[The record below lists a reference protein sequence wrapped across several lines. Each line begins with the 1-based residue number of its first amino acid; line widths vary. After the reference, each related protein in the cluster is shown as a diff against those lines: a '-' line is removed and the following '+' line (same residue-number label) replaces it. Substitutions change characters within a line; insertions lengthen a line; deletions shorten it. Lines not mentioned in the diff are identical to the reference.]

1 MLSVC
6 NDRLVKFST
15 IIRKSYQFSADVFEY
30 FWGFIPDKAACES
43 VTVDNMQSSKFAS
56 IDKSINAQIVILL
69 SEISTDCPEIMFDEP
84 SLIDFRIEH
93 IDGYDYWVGF
103 VYEVNVEYK
112 VKFDS
117 DLSDGKIVDMVQD
130 LVIERCEMRLT

>member
-1 MLSVC
+1 MC

-30 FWGFIPDKAACES
+30 FWGFIPDKSACES

-69 SEISTDCPEIMFDEP
+69 SEISTDYPEIVFGDQN
-84 SLIDFRIEH
+84 LIDFRIEH
-93 IDGYDYWVGF
+93 IDGKDYWVGF
-103 VYEVNVEYK
+103 VYEVNVA
-112 VKFDS
+112 
-117 DLSDGKIVDMVQD
+117 
-130 LVIERCEMRLT
+130 